1 MENNIRKSIFEEIK
15 CSDILD
21 IFNNTY
27 YEVYAITGKL
37 KESFS
42 LVVEKVALFKF
53 EEDAEEYV
61 GNHSEPNVIYH
72 IQKVKCSKNTDG
84 K

>member
-21 IFNNTY
+21 MFNNTY

-37 KESFS
+37 KENLS
-42 LVVEKVALFKF
+42 LVIEKVALFKF

-61 GNHSEPNVIYH
+61 DKNSEPNVIYH
-72 IQKVKCSKNTDG
+72 IKKVK
-84 K
+84 